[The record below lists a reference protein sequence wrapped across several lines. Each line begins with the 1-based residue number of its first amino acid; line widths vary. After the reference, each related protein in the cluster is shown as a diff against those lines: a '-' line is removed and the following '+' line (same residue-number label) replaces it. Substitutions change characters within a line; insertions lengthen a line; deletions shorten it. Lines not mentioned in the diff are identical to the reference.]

1 MPPIMSR
8 MGRLAT
14 LGEHRLR
21 GLADE
26 ELMVRVARDDADAF
40 DLIYERH
47 ADAAFSLA
55 YRISGSRAAAEEVAQ
70 DAFLALW
77 RNGQRYEPSR
87 GSVRNWILGIVHNRS
102 IDALRRAVRHE
113 SRRAGDEGLAERL
126 VSPDRTDEEVVRRQD
141 AGTVRT
147 LLDDLPADQCRVI
160 ELAYFA
166 GFTHTE
172 IADMLAIPVGTVKG
186 RMRLGLEKL
195 RLRMEISGVT
205 I

>member
-1 MPPIMSR
+1 
-8 MGRLAT
+8 MGSPNK
-14 LGEHRLR
+14 LGDARLR

-26 ELMVRVARDDADAF
+26 ELMVRLSRGDADAF

-77 RNGQRYEPSR
+77 RNGARYEPSR
-87 GSVRNWILGIVHNRS
+87 GSLRNWILGIVHNRA

-126 VSPDRTDEEVVRRQD
+126 VAPERTEVEVGRRQD
-141 AGTVRT
+141 ATAIRG
-147 LLDDLPADQCRVI
+147 LLADLPSDQRRVI

-166 GFTHTE
+166 GFTHTQ
-172 IADMLAIPVGTVKG
+172 IADMLTIPVGTVKG

-195 RLRMEISGVT
+195 RSRMEISGVPT
-205 I
+205 

>member
-8 MGRLAT
+8 LNPVRERL
-14 LGEHRLR
+14 H

-26 ELMVRVARDDADAF
+26 ELMVRLTRGEPDAF

-47 ADAAFSLA
+47 SDAAFSLA
-55 YRISGSRAAAEEVAQ
+55 YRICGSRAAAEEVAQ

-87 GSVRNWILGIVHNRS
+87 GSVRNWILGIVHNRA
-102 IDALRRAVRHE
+102 IDSLRRAVRHE

-126 VSPDRTDEEVVRRQD
+126 VAGERTEEEAGRREE
-141 AGTVRT
+141 AGTMRT
-147 LLDDLPADQCRVI
+147 LLDDLPAEQRRVI
-160 ELAYFA
+160 ELAYYA

-172 IADMLAIPVGTVKG
+172 IADMLTIPVGTVKG

-205 I
+205 T

>member
-1 MPPIMSR
+1 MPR
-8 MGRLAT
+8 LGRLNTA
-14 LGEHRLR
+14 GEHRLS

-26 ELMVRVARDDADAF
+26 ELMVRLARGDADAF
-40 DLIYERH
+40 DLVYERH

-70 DAFLALW
+70 DAFLAVW
-77 RNGQRYEPSR
+77 RNGARYEQSR
-87 GSVRNWILGIVHNRS
+87 GSVRNWILGIVHNRA

-126 VSPDRTDEEVVRRQD
+126 MAPDRTEEEVGRREE
-141 AGTVRT
+141 AGAMRT
-147 LLDDLPADQCRVI
+147 LLDDLPADQRRVI

-172 IADMLAIPVGTVKG
+172 IADMLEIPIGTVKG
-186 RMRLGLEKL
+186 RMRLGLDKL
-195 RLRMEISGVT
+195 RTRMELSGVRT
-205 I
+205 

>member
-1 MPPIMSR
+1 MTR
-8 MGRLAT
+8 MGSPNK
-14 LGEHRLR
+14 LGDARLR

-26 ELMVRVARDDADAF
+26 ELMVRLSRGDADAF

-77 RNGQRYEPSR
+77 RNGARYEPSR
-87 GSVRNWILGIVHNRS
+87 GSLRNWILGIVHNRA

-126 VSPDRTDEEVVRRQD
+126 VAPERTEVEVGRRQD
-141 AGTVRT
+141 ATAIRG
-147 LLDDLPADQCRVI
+147 LLADLPSDQRRVI

-166 GFTHTE
+166 GFTHTQ
-172 IADMLAIPVGTVKG
+172 IADMLTIPVGTVKG

-195 RLRMEISGVT
+195 RSRMEISGVPT
-205 I
+205 

>member
-1 MPPIMSR
+1 MASR
-8 MGRLAT
+8 MPLLGRLNP
-14 LGEHRLR
+14 LGEHRLHS
-21 GLADE
+21 LADE
-26 ELMVRVARDDADAF
+26 ELMVRLSRGEADAF

-77 RNGQRYEPSR
+77 RNGARYEQSR
-87 GSVRNWILGIVHNRS
+87 GSVRNWILGIVHNRA

-126 VSPDRTDEEVVRRQD
+126 MAPDRTDEEVGRREE
-141 AGTVRT
+141 AGTIRT
-147 LLDDLPADQCRVI
+147 LLDDLPPDQRRVI

-172 IADMLAIPVGTVKG
+172 IAEMLEIPVGTVKG
-186 RMRLGLEKL
+186 RMRLGLDKL
-195 RLRMEISGVT
+195 RLRMEITGVRA
-205 I
+205 

>member
-1 MPPIMSR
+1 
-8 MGRLAT
+8 MGRLNPLAD
-14 LGEHRLR
+14 HRL
-21 GLADE
+21 GSLADE
-26 ELMVRVARDDADAF
+26 ELMVRLARGDGAAF

-55 YRISGSRAAAEEVAQ
+55 YRISGSRVSAEEVAQ

-77 RNGQRYEPSR
+77 RNGARYEPGR
-87 GSVRNWILGIVHNRS
+87 GSVRNWILGIVHNRA
-102 IDALRRAVRHE
+102 IDALRRAVRHD

-126 VSPDRTDEEVVRRQD
+126 MSPERTDVEAGRRQE
-141 AGTVRT
+141 AGEVRG
-147 LLDDLPADQCRVI
+147 LLADLPSDQRRVI

-166 GFTHTE
+166 GFTHTQ

-195 RLRMEISGVT
+195 RSRMDLSGVPT
-205 I
+205 

>member
-1 MPPIMSR
+1 
-8 MGRLAT
+8 MGRLNP
-14 LGEHRLR
+14 LGDHGLR
-21 GLADE
+21 SLADE
-26 ELMVRVARDDADAF
+26 ELMVRLARGDATAF

-77 RNGQRYEPSR
+77 RNGARYEPSR
-87 GSVRNWILGIVHNRS
+87 GSLRNWILGIVHNRA

-126 VSPDRTDEEVVRRQD
+126 VAPERTEVEVGRRQD
-141 AGTVRT
+141 ATAIRG
-147 LLDDLPADQCRVI
+147 LLADLPSDQRRVI

-166 GFTHTE
+166 GFTHTQ
-172 IADMLAIPVGTVKG
+172 IADMLTIPVGTVKG

-195 RLRMEISGVT
+195 RSRMEISGVPT
-205 I
+205 